1 MCCWRSPTHD
11 GASKA
16 TSAKIY
22 EAKPEKRHPLVI
34 VEWADAYSGNPGWLT
49 VDEWVRG
56 PGSRPEWINEN
67 IGYLI
72 RETKDA
78 VVLAARHSGP
88 DQVNRE
94 FQYQYGLFQL
104 IPRGMVRRIIRV
116 RAPRRR

>member
-1 MCCWRSPTHD
+1 MRRSCAAAVR
-11 GASKA
+11 G
-16 TSAKIY
+16 
-22 EAKPEKRHPLVI
+22 KPGPRREKRHPLVI

-49 VDEWVRG
+49 DEAVDEWVRG

-94 FQYQYGLFQL
+94 FLYQYGLFQL

-116 RAPRRR
+116 RDPRRR